1 MPSLRTLR
9 VLAARGLTFFSLIA
23 LSTQAAWAQPAPPPA
38 GPKSYV
44 PVYSVVGLL
53 IGLGVWLIVRPTNRT
68 DEVKGEFR
76 AGPTPKGMKGDDFH
90 KPH

>member
-1 MPSLRTLR
+1 MSRPNAAALIRGFLFLTLTT
-9 VLAARGLTFFSLIA
+9 LPL
-23 LSTQAAWAQPAPPPA
+23 QAAWAQATPPPA

-53 IGLGVWLIVRPTNRT
+53 VGLGVWLLVRPTNRA
-68 DEVKGEFR
+68 DEGKEEFR
-76 AGPTPKGMKGDDFH
+76 IGPTPKGMKGDDFH

>member
-1 MPSLRTLR
+1 MLRPKAAPLLLR
-9 VLAARGLTFFSLIA
+9 GSMFLVLTA
-23 LSTQAAWAQPAPPPA
+23 LPLQAAWAQASAAPA

-53 IGLGVWLIVRPTNRT
+53 VGLGVWLLVRPTNRA
-68 DEVKGEFR
+68 DEGKEEFR
-76 AGPTPKGMKGDDFH
+76 IGPTPKGMKGDDFH

>member
-1 MPSLRTLR
+1 
-9 VLAARGLTFFSLIA
+9 LAARGLTFLSLVA
-23 LSTQAAWAQPAPPPA
+23 LSTQAAWAQMPEAPA

-44 PVYSVVGLL
+44 PVYSIAGLF

-76 AGPTPKGMKGDDFH
+76 TGPTPKGMKGDDFH

>member
-1 MPSLRTLR
+1 MLRPNAAVLLR
-9 VLAARGLTFFSLIA
+9 GIVFLALTVLPL
-23 LSTQAAWAQPAPPPA
+23 QAAWAQATPAPA

-53 IGLGVWLIVRPTNRT
+53 VGLGVWLLVRPTNRA
-68 DEVKGEFR
+68 DEGKGEFR
-76 AGPTPKGMKGDDFH
+76 VGPTPKGMKGDDFH